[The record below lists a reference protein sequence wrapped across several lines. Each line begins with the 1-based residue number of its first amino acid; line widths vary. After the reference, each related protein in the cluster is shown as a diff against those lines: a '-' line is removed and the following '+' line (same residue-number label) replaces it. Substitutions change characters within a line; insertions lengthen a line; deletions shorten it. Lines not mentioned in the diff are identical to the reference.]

1 MRIKSA
7 PSAAQPYPRYAAC
20 ANIREFGAVGNGTAD
35 DAVALRSAIN
45 NVGSGCSI
53 FFPPGVYKLASNITI
68 NKDITL
74 QLGPQVEI
82 RQFSRLLADTN
93 AVRSL
98 TVQGEGPGTS
108 VWRQAIDFPFWS
120 GVDNGPRFKNLRL
133 INLEFSPYLSTLDFP
148 HHYGGSTDLFE
159 MTSVTI
165 SRGNCDPFRVFR
177 VRTGDIALTT
187 AALNV
192 LRDIVV
198 SGTHIGLEVLNADLQ
213 ITRLTGND
221 IGTAS
226 ISLYRSS
233 GSGQLLVSSCR
244 LNIGFTGKSAVSP
257 IVEVGASGSGTR
269 IAATIND
276 LEIVTESWDA
286 AIDAY
291 ATFGAEINLLANAI
305 RFTTTYYGAGYGYAI
320 KTQDD
325 ASSIMRAVISASFL
339 RTTTPRSDAAIQGTL
354 ANASS
359 LRTLAGVD
367 QRGWASL
374 T

>member
-7 PSAAQPYPRYAAC
+7 PAASQPFPRYAAC
-20 ANIREFGAVGNGTAD
+20 ANIKEFGAVGNGTAD

-120 GVDNGPRFKNLRL
+120 GVNNGPRFKNLRL
-133 INLEFSPYLSTLDFP
+133 INLELSPYLSLNVP
-148 HHYGGSTDLFE
+148 HYYGGSTDLFE
-159 MTSVTI
+159 MTSVTV
-165 SRGNCDPFRVFR
+165 SRGNSDQFREFQI
-177 VRTGDIALTT
+177 RTGDTTLTT
-187 AALNV
+187 AVLNV

-198 SGTHIGLEVLNADLQ
+198 SGIRINLELLNADLQ
-213 ITRLTGND
+213 ITRLTGDN
-221 IGTAS
+221 IGIAR
-226 ISLYRSS
+226 IFPYRSA

-244 LNIGFTGKSAVSP
+244 LNIGFTSKSSVSP
-257 IVEVGASGSGTR
+257 IVEVGANGSGTR
-269 IAATIND
+269 IAVTIND
-276 LEIVTESWDA
+276 LEIATASWDA
-286 AIDAY
+286 AINAY
-291 ATFGAEINLLANAI
+291 ATSGAEINLLANAI
-305 RFTTTYYGAGYGYAI
+305 RFTTTFTMATSGYAI
-320 KTQDD
+320 RTTDD
-325 ASSIMRAVISASFL
+325 SGSVLRAVISASFL
-339 RTTTPRSDAAIQGTL
+339 RTTTQRSDAAIQGTL
-354 ANASS
+354 VNTSS